1 MLNSKNL
8 DDYNEIDFTGIE
20 FLFYTIFQGQ
30 YYLAFCEQDLFY
42 EDLNI
47 LKHLNDLRK
56 MNGIWINL
64 N

>member
-8 DDYNEIDFTGIE
+8 DEYGQIDFTTIE
-20 FLFYTIFQGQ
+20 FLFYTIFQGE
-30 YYLAFCEQDLFY
+30 YYLALCQQDLFF

-47 LKHLNDLRK
+47 LNHLNDLKK